1 MVEPRI
7 ERVELDGGGIAW
19 RKTYGNP
26 GRRARM
32 AALRWLARRLDLNAL
47 LAPVPLDAESACR
60 TEFEMI
66 QRLAALGVRV
76 PTVLQHGSTQLLLS
90 DLGPTLG
97 LLCKREPDRMR
108 RARLLM
114 HGFDALLDLHAS
126 GGYVSQA
133 VARNLTFDDHGVG
146 FIDLE
151 EDPLQMMPLVA
162 AQARDA
168 LLWVQSTARFL
179 ADDSTQYALL
189 LQAYLEAERDDVRA
203 EIFKTARRLR
213 WLALPASLGGARGR
227 AFSQALRHLANSH
240 P

>member
-1 MVEPRI
+1 MAEPRI
-7 ERVELDGGGIAW
+7 ERVALDDGDIAW

-32 AALRWLARRLDLNAL
+32 AALRWLARRLGLNAL
-47 LAPVPLDAESACR
+47 LAPLPLDAESACR

-66 QRLAALGVRV
+66 QRLAGLGVRV
-76 PTVLQHGSTQLLLS
+76 PGVLQRGQTQLLLS

-97 LLCKREPDRMR
+97 MLCKREADRER
-108 RARLLM
+108 RSELLKR
-114 HGFDALLDLHAS
+114 GFDALLDLHVS

-133 VARNLTFDDHGVG
+133 VARNLTLDEHGVG

-151 EDPLQMMPLVA
+151 EDPLQMMPLAA

-189 LQAYLEAERDDVRA
+189 LQAYLEAERDEVRA
-203 EIFKTARRLR
+203 EILKTARRLR
-213 WLALPASLGGARGR
+213 WLALPASMAGARGR
-227 AFSQALRHLANSH
+227 AFAQALRQLAEARF
-240 P
+240 